1 MRTSVRMSETASYS
15 YTVTE
20 YEPERP
26 WVVRSTSR
34 GSIELPQDTHFY
46 DWARE
51 QWPGPRFGVKLD
63 RPPLSPWS
71 F

>member
-1 MRTSVRMSETASYS
+1 MSETASYS

-34 GSIELPQDTHFY
+34 GSVELPQDTHFY
-46 DWARE
+46 DWACER
-51 QWPGPRFGVKLD
+51 WPGPRFGVKLD
-63 RPPLSPWS
+63 SPPLSPWS